1 MNRKILTVLLIG
13 TYGCFGSLDEAD
25 QALEKVMSRMAK
37 MVELA
42 KEKDRISCELNKLGD
57 EMEEIVAS
65 SMSKFKDKDK
75 ILERI
80 SAIENELEAEMRKL
94 RKLNKMKH
102 DEDEA
107 KCKATQFLDNL
118 GRMRDLAEK
127 ASGEILSDAERERVN
142 KEFLESKDE
151 IDRIASSYETELNE
165 EQCHLFQKI
174 IVDGFEDMIGNK
186 PFLNFRFLN
195 FSCLLEIER

>member
-13 TYGCFGSLDEAD
+13 TYGCFGSLEDAD
-25 QALEKVMSRMAK
+25 QALENVMSRMAK
-37 MVELA
+37 MVELS

-65 SMSKFKDKDK
+65 SMSEFKDEDQ
-75 ILERI
+75 ISERV
-80 SAIENELEAEMRKL
+80 AVIESELAAEMRKL

-127 ASGEILSDAERERVN
+127 ASGEILSDADRERVN
-142 KEFLESKDE
+142 KEFLESKGK
-151 IDRIASSYETELNE
+151 IDKIASSYETELNE
-165 EQCHLFQKI
+165 EQCYLFQKI
-174 IVDGFEDMIGNK
+174 IVDGFEDMIGN
-186 PFLNFRFLN
+186 
-195 FSCLLEIER
+195 